1 MALVLGLCFLGFQ
14 TWTQWNL
21 ANAAG
26 VAIFPTGLAPL
37 QQLTAPSTADKLASQ
52 SAQAQVAGDHEKALQ
67 LANEA
72 IKADSKE
79 PWGHY
84 TRGDALGSLHR
95 VDDAVEAFR
104 QAEQRFSPADSW
116 GRSVAIWAQ
125 ANAFM
130 QVGRFQEAS
139 ATFERYIAFLERVD
153 KDAAMLAR
161 RYEEYCASASKPH

>member
-1 MALVLGLCFLGFQ
+1 
-14 TWTQWNL
+14 
-21 ANAAG
+21 
-26 VAIFPTGLAPL
+26 
-37 QQLTAPSTADKLASQ
+37 
-52 SAQAQVAGDHEKALQ
+52 VAGDHEKALQ

-139 ATFERYIAFLERVD
+139 ATFERCIAFSGEGRQRCGDARPQVRGVLHIGLEAPLIPETPNTSTIKLRIG
-153 KDAAMLAR
+153 
-161 RYEEYCASASKPH
+161 